1 MAIRAA
7 APSLGIAALELLTV
21 SSLSYVRGR
30 RKQSRSVRGCPL
42 PRRARVLY
50 GRGSQPCDVGA
61 SAVAQR
67 QTDHGPGAVLF
78 PHAWQFGVVRPD
90 RSYSQSRSACLHSP
104 MKSQVEQWSSTVI
117 IQGPKSARQVA
128 LRDPA
133 ITITSCMQFGCKH
146 SCSAFSCGSNV
157 SPRRTIY
164 PILRVAS
171 TIDFWRSS
179 EPFGRNPPSQTYIL
193 RLMRER
199 APGSLW
205 HSLPGSCVG
214 RSTNCALVARRFMHL
229 LCASRSAST
238 V

>member
-30 RKQSRSVRGCPL
+30 REQSRSVRGCPL
-42 PRRARVLY
+42 PRRARVLH
-50 GRGSQPCDVGA
+50 GRGCQPCDVGA

-104 MKSQVEQWSSTVI
+104 MKSQAVQWSSTVI
-117 IQGPKSARQVA
+117 ILGPKSVRQVA

-133 ITITSCMQFGCKH
+133 ITITSCTQFGCKPL
-146 SCSAFSCGSNV
+146 CSAFTYGSNV
-157 SPRRTIY
+157 FPRRRTY
-164 PILRVAS
+164 QILRVAS
-171 TIDFWRSS
+171 TIDSWRSS
-179 EPFGRNPPSQTYIL
+179 GPFGRHPPSQTSIL
-193 RLMRER
+193 TVMSER

-214 RSTNCALVARRFMHL
+214 RSTNCALVALRFMHL